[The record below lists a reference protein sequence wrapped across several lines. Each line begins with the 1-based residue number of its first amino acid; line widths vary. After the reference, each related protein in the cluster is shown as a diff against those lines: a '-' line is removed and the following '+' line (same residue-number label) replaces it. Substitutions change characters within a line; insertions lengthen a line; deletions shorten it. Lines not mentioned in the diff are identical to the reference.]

1 MKHTA
6 LALCLSLTL
15 TSFYAFATDSS
26 AAPTLT
32 TAQLQTIHW
41 QASTIGQT
49 QEFDLS
55 SAGQTATFSDASG
68 KVLALQLPADH
79 GALTI
84 RVRSLIEGKQVF
96 APNVLVLDQQQ
107 RPAAF
112 YPSNQFRYQPA
123 SLLTG
128 DRLESTLKLS
138 PAPGQKSIYLLVY
151 TTQRDLQQQ
160 TILQGASKAYAKATG
175 NQPPDIPDPVAQ
187 HANSG
192 QLSLKIS
199 AERTNDTISIG
210 STSIG
215 NNDTTAI
222 ATPLSAASSPA
233 VTEKAATTVALLP
246 ATENYF
252 NQQIRQAVKAGDMSQ
267 ALTLLQEAERLGSSS
282 ARATFMDNV
291 QPRH

>member
-15 TSFYAFATDSS
+15 TSLSAFATDSS
-26 AAPTLT
+26 AAPSLT

-41 QASTIGQT
+41 QPTTIGAT
-49 QEFDLS
+49 QEFDLT
-55 SAGQTATFSDASG
+55 SAGQTATFADASG
-68 KVLALQLPADH
+68 KMLALQLPADH

-112 YPSNQFRYQPA
+112 YPSNQFSYQPA

-138 PAPGQKSIYLLVY
+138 PAPGQKNIYLLVY
-151 TTQRDLQQQ
+151 TTPRDLQQQ
-160 TILQGASKAYAKATG
+160 TVLQGASKAYAKATG

-187 HANSG
+187 HTNSG

-210 STSIG
+210 

-222 ATPLSAASSPA
+222 ATPLTAASAP
-233 VTEKAATTVALLP
+233 TEKTATTAALLP

-252 NQQIRQAVKAGDMSQ
+252 NQQIRQALKAGDLSQ
-267 ALTLLQEAERLGSSS
+267 ALTLLQEAELLGSSS

>member
-15 TSFYAFATDSS
+15 TSFAAFATDSS
-26 AAPTLT
+26 SAAPSLT
-32 TAQLQTIHW
+32 TEQLQTIHW
-41 QASTIGQT
+41 QPTTIGQT
-49 QEFDLS
+49 QEFDLN
-55 SAGQTATFSDASG
+55 SAGQTATFTDASG

-112 YPSNQFRYQPA
+112 YPSNQFSYQPA

-151 TTQRDLQQQ
+151 TTPRDLQQQ
-160 TILQGASKAYAKATG
+160 TVLQGASKAYAKATG

-187 HANSG
+187 HTNSG

-210 STSIG
+210 

-222 ATPLSAASSPA
+222 ATPLAAANAP
-233 VTEKAATTVALLP
+233 TEKTATTVALLP

-252 NQQIRQAVKAGDMSQ
+252 NQQIRQALKADDLSQ
-267 ALTLLQEAERLGSSS
+267 ALTLLQEAERLGSNS
-282 ARATFMDNV
+282 ARVTFMDNV
-291 QPRH
+291 QTLH

>member
-15 TSFYAFATDSS
+15 TSLSAFATDSS
-26 AAPTLT
+26 AAPSLT

-41 QASTIGQT
+41 QPTTIGAT
-49 QEFDLS
+49 QEFDLTN
-55 SAGQTATFSDASG
+55 AGQTATFTDASG

-112 YPSNQFRYQPA
+112 YPSNQFSYQPA

-138 PAPGQKSIYLLVY
+138 PAPGQKNIYLLVY
-151 TTQRDLQQQ
+151 TTPRDLQQQ
-160 TILQGASKAYAKATG
+160 TVLQGASKAYAKATG

-187 HANSG
+187 HTNSG

-210 STSIG
+210 

-222 ATPLSAASSPA
+222 ATPLTAASAP
-233 VTEKAATTVALLP
+233 TEKMATTAALLP

-252 NQQIRQAVKAGDMSQ
+252 NQQIRQALKAGDLSQ

>member
-15 TSFYAFATDSS
+15 TSLSAFATDSS

-32 TAQLQTIHW
+32 MAQLQTIHW
-41 QASTIGQT
+41 QPTSLGQT

-84 RVRSLIEGKQVF
+84 RIRSLIEGKQVF
-96 APNVLVLDQQQ
+96 APNVLILDQQQ

-112 YPSNQFRYQPA
+112 YPSNQFSYQPA

-151 TTQRDLQQQ
+151 TTSRDLQQQ

-210 STSIG
+210 

-222 ATPLSAASSPA
+222 ATPLTAANTPA
-233 VTEKAATTVALLP
+233 TAEKVVTTVALLP

-252 NQQIRQAVKAGDMSQ
+252 NQQIRQALKADDLSQ
-267 ALTLLQEAERLGSSS
+267 ALTLLQEAEQLGSSS
-282 ARATFMDNV
+282 ARITFMDNV

>member
-15 TSFYAFATDSS
+15 TSLSAFATDSS
-26 AAPTLT
+26 AAPSLT

-41 QASTIGQT
+41 QPTTIGAT
-49 QEFDLS
+49 QEFDLT
-55 SAGQTATFSDASG
+55 SAGQTATFADASG
-68 KVLALQLPADH
+68 KFLALQLPADH

-112 YPSNQFRYQPA
+112 YPSNQFSYQPA

-138 PAPGQKSIYLLVY
+138 PAPGQKNIYLLVY
-151 TTQRDLQQQ
+151 TTPRDLQQQ
-160 TILQGASKAYAKATG
+160 TVLQGASKAYAKATG

-187 HANSG
+187 HTNSG

-210 STSIG
+210 

-222 ATPLSAASSPA
+222 ATPLTAASAP
-233 VTEKAATTVALLP
+233 TEKMATTAALLP

-252 NQQIRQAVKAGDMSQ
+252 NQQIRQALKAGDLSQ

-282 ARATFMDNV
+282 ARTTFMDNV

>member
-15 TSFYAFATDSS
+15 TSLSAFATDSS
-26 AAPTLT
+26 AAPALT

-41 QASTIGQT
+41 QPTTIGQT
-49 QEFDLS
+49 QEFDLTS
-55 SAGQTATFSDASG
+55 GGQTATFTDASG
-68 KVLALQLPADH
+68 KVLALRLPADH

-112 YPSNQFRYQPA
+112 YPSSQFNYQPA

-151 TTQRDLQQQ
+151 TTPRDLQQQ
-160 TILQGASKAYAKATG
+160 TVLQGALKAYAKATG
-175 NQPPDIPDPVAQ
+175 NQPPDIPDPVAH

-199 AERTNDTISIG
+199 AEHTNDTI
-210 STSIG
+210 SIG

-222 ATPLSAASSPA
+222 ATPLTDAGTPA
-233 VTEKAATTVALLP
+233 VTEKATTSAALLP

-252 NQQIRQAVKAGDMSQ
+252 NQQIRQALKAGDLSQ
-267 ALTLLQEAERLGSSS
+267 ALTLLQEAEHLGSNS
-282 ARATFMDNV
+282 ARVTFMDNV

>member
-15 TSFYAFATDSS
+15 TSLSAFATDSS
-26 AAPTLT
+26 AAPSLT

-41 QASTIGQT
+41 QPTTIGAT
-49 QEFDLS
+49 QELDLT
-55 SAGQTATFSDASG
+55 SAGQTATFADASG
-68 KVLALQLPADH
+68 KMLALQLPADH

-112 YPSNQFRYQPA
+112 YPSNQFSYQPA

-138 PAPGQKSIYLLVY
+138 PAPGQKNIYLLVY
-151 TTQRDLQQQ
+151 TTPRDLQQQ
-160 TILQGASKAYAKATG
+160 TVLQGASKAYAKATG

-187 HANSG
+187 HTNSG

-210 STSIG
+210 

-222 ATPLSAASSPA
+222 ATPLTAASAP
-233 VTEKAATTVALLP
+233 TEKTATTAALLP

-252 NQQIRQAVKAGDMSQ
+252 NQQIRQALKAGDLSQ
-267 ALTLLQEAERLGSSS
+267 ALTLLQEAELLGSSS

>member
-1 MKHTA
+1 MKYTA

-15 TSFYAFATDSS
+15 TSLSAFATDFS
-26 AAPTLT
+26 AAPSLT

-41 QASTIGQT
+41 QPTTIGQS

-55 SAGQTATFSDASG
+55 SAGQTATFTDASG

-84 RVRSLIEGKQVF
+84 RVRSLIESKQVF

-112 YPSNQFRYQPA
+112 YPSNQFSYQPA

-151 TTQRDLQQQ
+151 TTSRDLQQQ
-160 TILQGASKAYAKATG
+160 TVLQGASKAYAKATG

-199 AERTNDTISIG
+199 AEHTNDTI
-210 STSIG
+210 SIG

-222 ATPLSAASSPA
+222 ATPLTDAGTPA
-233 VTEKAATTVALLP
+233 VTEKATTSAALLP

-252 NQQIRQAVKAGDMSQ
+252 NQQIRQALKAGDLSQ
-267 ALTLLQEAERLGSSS
+267 ALTLLQEAEHLGSSS
-282 ARATFMDNV
+282 ARATFMNNV

>member
-6 LALCLSLTL
+6 LALCLALTL
-15 TSFYAFATDSS
+15 TSLSAFATDSS
-26 AAPTLT
+26 AAPALT

-41 QASTIGQT
+41 QPTTIGQT
-49 QEFDLS
+49 QEFDLN
-55 SAGQTATFSDASG
+55 SAGQTATFTDASG

-112 YPSNQFRYQPA
+112 YPSSQFSYQPA

-151 TTQRDLQQQ
+151 TTPRDLQQQ
-160 TILQGASKAYAKATG
+160 TVLQGASKAYAKATG

-187 HANSG
+187 HTNSG

-210 STSIG
+210 

-222 ATPLSAASSPA
+222 ATPLTAASTPA
-233 VTEKAATTVALLP
+233 TAEKTATTVALLP

-252 NQQIRQAVKAGDMSQ
+252 NQQIRQALKAGDLSQ
-267 ALTLLQEAERLGSSS
+267 ALTLLQEAERLGSNS
-282 ARATFMDNV
+282 ARVTFMDNV
-291 QPRH
+291 QTLH

>member
-15 TSFYAFATDSS
+15 TSLSAFATDSS
-26 AAPTLT
+26 AAPSLT

-41 QASTIGQT
+41 QPATIGAT
-49 QEFDLS
+49 QEFELA
-55 SAGQTATFSDASG
+55 SAGQTATFTDASG

-84 RVRSLIEGKQVF
+84 QVRSLIEGKQVF

-112 YPSNQFRYQPA
+112 YPSNQFSYQPA

-138 PAPGQKSIYLLVY
+138 PAPGQKNIYLLVY
-151 TTQRDLQQQ
+151 TTPRDLQQQ
-160 TILQGASKAYAKATG
+160 TVLQGASKAYAKATG

-187 HANSG
+187 HTNSG

-210 STSIG
+210 

-222 ATPLSAASSPA
+222 ATPLTAASAP
-233 VTEKAATTVALLP
+233 TEKMATTAALLP

-252 NQQIRQAVKAGDMSQ
+252 NQQIRQALKAGDLSQ

>member
-15 TSFYAFATDSS
+15 TSLSAFATDSS
-26 AAPTLT
+26 AAPALT

-41 QASTIGQT
+41 QPTTIGQT
-49 QEFDLS
+49 QEFDLN
-55 SAGQTATFSDASG
+55 SAGQTATFTDASG

-112 YPSNQFRYQPA
+112 YPSSQFSYQPA

-151 TTQRDLQQQ
+151 TTPRDLQQQ
-160 TILQGASKAYAKATG
+160 TVLQGASKAYAKATG

-199 AERTNDTISIG
+199 AEHTNDTI
-210 STSIG
+210 SIG

-222 ATPLSAASSPA
+222 ATPLTDAGTPA
-233 VTEKAATTVALLP
+233 VTEKATTSAALLP

-252 NQQIRQAVKAGDMSQ
+252 NQQIRQALKAGDLSQ
-267 ALTLLQEAERLGSSS
+267 ALTLLQEAEHLGSNS
-282 ARATFMDNV
+282 ARVTFMDNV

>member
-1 MKHTA
+1 MKYTA

-15 TSFYAFATDSS
+15 TSLSAFATDFS
-26 AAPTLT
+26 AAPSLT

-41 QASTIGQT
+41 QPTTIGQS

-55 SAGQTATFSDASG
+55 SAGQTATFTDASG

-84 RVRSLIEGKQVF
+84 RVRSLIESKQVF

-112 YPSNQFRYQPA
+112 YPSNQFSYQPA

-151 TTQRDLQQQ
+151 TTSRDLQQQ
-160 TILQGASKAYAKATG
+160 TVLQGASKAYAKATG

-199 AERTNDTISIG
+199 AEHTNDTISIG
-210 STSIG
+210 
-215 NNDTTAI
+215 NNDTSAI
-222 ATPLSAASSPA
+222 ATPLTDAGTPA
-233 VTEKAATTVALLP
+233 VTEKATTSAALLP

-252 NQQIRQAVKAGDMSQ
+252 NQQIRQALKAGDLSQ
-267 ALTLLQEAERLGSSS
+267 ALTLLQEAEHLGSSS
-282 ARATFMDNV
+282 ARATFMNNV

>member
-15 TSFYAFATDSS
+15 TSLSAFATDSS
-26 AAPTLT
+26 AAPSLT

-41 QASTIGQT
+41 QPTTIGAT
-49 QEFDLS
+49 QEFDLT
-55 SAGQTATFSDASG
+55 SAGQTATFADASG
-68 KVLALQLPADH
+68 KMLALQLPADH

-112 YPSNQFRYQPA
+112 YPSNQFSYQPA

-138 PAPGQKSIYLLVY
+138 PAPGQKNIYLLVY
-151 TTQRDLQQQ
+151 TTPRDLQQQ
-160 TILQGASKAYAKATG
+160 TVLQGASKAYAKATG

-187 HANSG
+187 HTNSG

-210 STSIG
+210 

-222 ATPLSAASSPA
+222 ATPLTAASAPTKKNGNHSGF
-233 VTEKAATTVALLP
+233 VTRHRKLL
-246 ATENYF
+246 
-252 NQQIRQAVKAGDMSQ
+252 
-267 ALTLLQEAERLGSSS
+267 
-282 ARATFMDNV
+282 
-291 QPRH
+291 

>member
-15 TSFYAFATDSS
+15 TSLSAFATDSS
-26 AAPTLT
+26 AAPSLT

-41 QASTIGQT
+41 QPTTIGAT
-49 QEFDLS
+49 QELDLT
-55 SAGQTATFSDASG
+55 SAGQTATFADASG
-68 KVLALQLPADH
+68 KMLALQLPADH

-112 YPSNQFRYQPA
+112 YPSNQFSYQPA

-138 PAPGQKSIYLLVY
+138 PAPGQKNIYLLVY
-151 TTQRDLQQQ
+151 TTPRDLQQQ
-160 TILQGASKAYAKATG
+160 TVLQGASKAYAKATG

-187 HANSG
+187 HTNSG

-210 STSIG
+210 

-222 ATPLSAASSPA
+222 ATPLTAANAP
-233 VTEKAATTVALLP
+233 TEKTATTAALLP

-252 NQQIRQAVKAGDMSQ
+252 NQQIRQALKAGDLSQ

-282 ARATFMDNV
+282 ARTTFMDNV

>member
-15 TSFYAFATDSS
+15 TSLSAFAIDSS
-26 AAPTLT
+26 AAPSLT
-32 TAQLQTIHW
+32 MAQLQTIHW
-41 QASTIGQT
+41 QPTTIGQT
-49 QEFDLS
+49 QNFDLT
-55 SAGQTATFSDASG
+55 SAGQTATFTNASG

-84 RVRSLIEGKQVF
+84 QVRSLIEGNQVF

-112 YPSNQFRYQPA
+112 YPSNQFSYQPA

-138 PAPGQKSIYLLVY
+138 PAPGQKNIYLLVY
-151 TTQRDLQQQ
+151 TTPHDLQQQ
-160 TILQGASKAYAKATG
+160 TVLQGASKAYAKATG

-187 HANSG
+187 HAKNG

-210 STSIG
+210 

-222 ATPLSAASSPA
+222 AAPIAVASTPA
-233 VTEKAATTVALLP
+233 VTEKAAPTVTLLP

-252 NQQIRQAVKAGDMSQ
+252 NQQIRQALKAGDLSQ

-282 ARATFMDNV
+282 ARATFMDHV

>member
-15 TSFYAFATDSS
+15 TSLSAFATDSS
-26 AAPTLT
+26 AAPSLT

-41 QASTIGQT
+41 QPTTIGST
-49 QEFDLS
+49 QEFDLT
-55 SAGQTATFSDASG
+55 SAGQTATFADASG
-68 KVLALQLPADH
+68 KMLALQLPADH

-84 RVRSLIEGKQVF
+84 QVRSLIEGKQVF

-112 YPSNQFRYQPA
+112 YPSNQFSYQPA

-138 PAPGQKSIYLLVY
+138 PAPGQKNIYLLVY
-151 TTQRDLQQQ
+151 TTPRDLQQQ
-160 TILQGASKAYAKATG
+160 TVLQGASKAYAKATG

-187 HANSG
+187 HTNSG

-210 STSIG
+210 

-222 ATPLSAASSPA
+222 ATPLTAASAP
-233 VTEKAATTVALLP
+233 TEKTATTAALLP

-252 NQQIRQAVKAGDMSQ
+252 NQQIRQAIKAGDLSQ

>member
-1 MKHTA
+1 MKNTA

-15 TSFYAFATDSS
+15 TSLSAFATDSS
-26 AAPTLT
+26 AAPSLT

-41 QASTIGQT
+41 QPTTIGQS

-55 SAGQTATFSDASG
+55 SAGQTATFTNASG

-112 YPSNQFRYQPA
+112 YPSSQFSYQPA

-151 TTQRDLQQQ
+151 TTPRDLQQQ
-160 TILQGASKAYAKATG
+160 TVLQGASKAYAKATG
-175 NQPPDIPDPVAQ
+175 NQPPNIPDPVAQ
-187 HANSG
+187 HVNSG

-210 STSIG
+210 

-222 ATPLSAASSPA
+222 ATPLTAASTPA
-233 VTEKAATTVALLP
+233 TAEKTATTVALLP

-252 NQQIRQAVKAGDMSQ
+252 NQQIRQALKANDLSQ
-267 ALTLLQEAERLGSSS
+267 ALTLLQEAERLGSNS
-282 ARATFMDNV
+282 ARVTFMNNV

>member
-15 TSFYAFATDSS
+15 TSFAAFATDSS
-26 AAPTLT
+26 SAAPSLT
-32 TAQLQTIHW
+32 TEQLQTIHW
-41 QASTIGQT
+41 QPTTIGQT
-49 QEFDLS
+49 QEFDLN
-55 SAGQTATFSDASG
+55 SAGQTATFTDASG

-112 YPSNQFRYQPA
+112 YPSSQFSYQPA

-151 TTQRDLQQQ
+151 TTPRDLQQQ
-160 TILQGASKAYAKATG
+160 TVLQGASKAYAKATG

-210 STSIG
+210 

-222 ATPLSAASSPA
+222 ATPLTAASTPA
-233 VTEKAATTVALLP
+233 TAEKTATTVALLP

-252 NQQIRQAVKAGDMSQ
+252 NQQIRQALKADDLSQ
-267 ALTLLQEAERLGSSS
+267 ALTLLQEAERLGSNS
-282 ARATFMDNV
+282 ARVTFMDNV
-291 QPRH
+291 QTRH

>member
-15 TSFYAFATDSS
+15 TSLSAFATDSS
-26 AAPTLT
+26 AAPSLT

-41 QASTIGQT
+41 QPTTIGQT

-55 SAGQTATFSDASG
+55 SAGQTATFTNASG

-112 YPSNQFRYQPA
+112 YPSSQFSYQPA

-151 TTQRDLQQQ
+151 TTSRDLQQQ
-160 TILQGASKAYAKATG
+160 TVLQGASKAYAKATG

-199 AERTNDTISIG
+199 AEHTNDTI
-210 STSIG
+210 SIG

-222 ATPLSAASSPA
+222 ATPLTDAGTPA
-233 VTEKAATTVALLP
+233 VTEKATTSAALLP

-252 NQQIRQAVKAGDMSQ
+252 NQQIRQALKAGDLSQ
-267 ALTLLQEAERLGSSS
+267 ALTLLQEAEHLGSNS
-282 ARATFMDNV
+282 ARVTFMDNV

>member
-1 MKHTA
+1 MKHSA

-15 TSFYAFATDSS
+15 TSLSAFATDSS
-26 AAPTLT
+26 AAPSLT

-41 QASTIGQT
+41 QPIAIGQT
-49 QEFDLS
+49 QEFDLT
-55 SAGQTATFSDASG
+55 SAGQTATFTDASG

-84 RVRSLIEGKQVF
+84 QVRSLIEGKQVF

-112 YPSNQFRYQPA
+112 YPSNQFSYQPA

-151 TTQRDLQQQ
+151 TTPRDLQQQ
-160 TILQGASKAYAKATG
+160 TVLQGASKAYAKATG

-210 STSIG
+210 

-222 ATPLSAASSPA
+222 ATPLTANNTPAAA
-233 VTEKAATTVALLP
+233 EKTATTAALLP

-252 NQQIRQAVKAGDMSQ
+252 NQQIRQALKAGDLSQ
-267 ALTLLQEAERLGSSS
+267 ALTLLQEAERLGSTS
-282 ARATFMDNV
+282 ARTTFMDNV

>member
-15 TSFYAFATDSS
+15 TSISAFATDSS
-26 AAPTLT
+26 AAPSLT

-41 QASTIGQT
+41 QPTTIGAT
-49 QEFDLS
+49 QEFDLT
-55 SAGQTATFSDASG
+55 SAGQTATFTDASG

-112 YPSNQFRYQPA
+112 YPSNQFSYQPA

-138 PAPGQKSIYLLVY
+138 PAPGQKNIYLLVY
-151 TTQRDLQQQ
+151 TTPRDLQQQ
-160 TILQGASKAYAKATG
+160 TVLQGASKAYAKATG

-187 HANSG
+187 HTNSG

-210 STSIG
+210 

-222 ATPLSAASSPA
+222 ATPLTAASTPA
-233 VTEKAATTVALLP
+233 TAEKTATTVALLP

-252 NQQIRQAVKAGDMSQ
+252 NQQIRQALKADDLSQ

-282 ARATFMDNV
+282 ARTTFMDNV
-291 QPRH
+291 QTRH

>member
-1 MKHTA
+1 MKYTA

-15 TSFYAFATDSS
+15 TSLSAFATDFS
-26 AAPTLT
+26 AAPSLT

-41 QASTIGQT
+41 QPTTIGQS

-55 SAGQTATFSDASG
+55 SAGQTATFTDASG

-84 RVRSLIEGKQVF
+84 RVRSLIESKQVF

-107 RPAAF
+107 RPTAF
-112 YPSNQFRYQPA
+112 YPSNQFSYQPA

-151 TTQRDLQQQ
+151 TTSRDLQQQ
-160 TILQGASKAYAKATG
+160 TVLQGASKAYAKATG

-199 AERTNDTISIG
+199 AEHTNDTISIG
-210 STSIG
+210 
-215 NNDTTAI
+215 NNDTSAI
-222 ATPLSAASSPA
+222 ATPLTDAGTPA
-233 VTEKAATTVALLP
+233 VTEKATTSAALLP

-252 NQQIRQAVKAGDMSQ
+252 NQQIRQALKAGDLSQ
-267 ALTLLQEAERLGSSS
+267 ALTLLQEAEHLGSSS
-282 ARATFMDNV
+282 ARATFMNNV

>member
-15 TSFYAFATDSS
+15 TSLSAFATDSS
-26 AAPTLT
+26 AAPSLT

-41 QASTIGQT
+41 QPTTIGAT
-49 QEFDLS
+49 QEFDLT
-55 SAGQTATFSDASG
+55 SAGQTATFTDASG
-68 KVLALQLPADH
+68 KMLALQLPADH

-112 YPSNQFRYQPA
+112 YPSNQFSYQPA

-138 PAPGQKSIYLLVY
+138 PAPGQKNIYLLVY
-151 TTQRDLQQQ
+151 TTPRDLQQQ
-160 TILQGASKAYAKATG
+160 TVLQGASKAYAKATG

-187 HANSG
+187 HTNSG

-210 STSIG
+210 

-222 ATPLSAASSPA
+222 ATPLTAASAP
-233 VTEKAATTVALLP
+233 TEKTATTAALLP

-252 NQQIRQAVKAGDMSQ
+252 NQQIRQALKAGDLSQ
-267 ALTLLQEAERLGSSS
+267 ALTLLQEAELLGSSS

>member
-15 TSFYAFATDSS
+15 TSLSAFATDSS
-26 AAPTLT
+26 AAPSLT

-41 QASTIGQT
+41 QPTTIGQT
-49 QEFDLS
+49 QEFDLA
-55 SAGQTATFSDASG
+55 SAGQTATFTDASG

-84 RVRSLIEGKQVF
+84 QVRSLIEGNQVF

-112 YPSNQFRYQPA
+112 YPSNQFSYQPA

-151 TTQRDLQQQ
+151 TTSRDLQQQ
-160 TILQGASKAYAKATG
+160 TVLQGASKAYAKATG

-210 STSIG
+210 

-222 ATPLSAASSPA
+222 AAPLTDAGTPA
-233 VTEKAATTVALLP
+233 VTEKATTSAALLP

-252 NQQIRQAVKAGDMSQ
+252 NQQIRQALKAGDLSQ
-267 ALTLLQEAERLGSSS
+267 ALTLLQEAERLGSNS
-282 ARATFMDNV
+282 ARTTFMDNV

>member
-15 TSFYAFATDSS
+15 TSLSAFATDSS
-26 AAPTLT
+26 AAPSLT

-41 QASTIGQT
+41 QPTTIGAT
-49 QEFDLS
+49 QEFDLT
-55 SAGQTATFSDASG
+55 SAGQTATFTDASG
-68 KVLALQLPADH
+68 KMLALQLPADH

-112 YPSNQFRYQPA
+112 YPSNQFSYQPA

-138 PAPGQKSIYLLVY
+138 PAPGQKNIYLLVY
-151 TTQRDLQQQ
+151 TTPRDLQQQ
-160 TILQGASKAYAKATG
+160 TVLQGASKAYAKATG

-187 HANSG
+187 HTNSG

-210 STSIG
+210 

-222 ATPLSAASSPA
+222 ATPLTAASAP
-233 VTEKAATTVALLP
+233 TEKMATTAALLP

-252 NQQIRQAVKAGDMSQ
+252 NQQIRQALKAGDLSQ
-267 ALTLLQEAERLGSSS
+267 ALTLLQEAERLGSNS
-282 ARATFMDNV
+282 ARVTFMDNV
-291 QPRH
+291 QTRH

>member
-15 TSFYAFATDSS
+15 TSLSAFASDSS
-26 AAPTLT
+26 AAPALT

-41 QASTIGQT
+41 QPTTIGQS

-55 SAGQTATFSDASG
+55 SAGQTATFTDASG

-84 RVRSLIEGKQVF
+84 RVRSLIESKQVF

-112 YPSNQFRYQPA
+112 YPSNQFSYQPA

-151 TTQRDLQQQ
+151 TTSRDLQQQ
-160 TILQGASKAYAKATG
+160 TVLQGASKAYAKATG

-199 AERTNDTISIG
+199 AEHTNDTI
-210 STSIG
+210 SIG

-222 ATPLSAASSPA
+222 ATPLTDAGTPA
-233 VTEKAATTVALLP
+233 VTEKATTSAALLP

-252 NQQIRQAVKAGDMSQ
+252 NQQIRQALKAGDLSQ
-267 ALTLLQEAERLGSSS
+267 ALTLLQEAEHLGSSS
-282 ARATFMDNV
+282 ARATFMNNV

>member
-15 TSFYAFATDSS
+15 TSLSAFATDSS
-26 AAPTLT
+26 AAPSLT

-41 QASTIGQT
+41 QPTTIGST
-49 QEFDLS
+49 QEFDLT
-55 SAGQTATFSDASG
+55 SAGQTATFADASG
-68 KVLALQLPADH
+68 KMLALQLPADH

-84 RVRSLIEGKQVF
+84 QVRSLIEGKQVF

-112 YPSNQFRYQPA
+112 YPSNQFSYQPA

-138 PAPGQKSIYLLVY
+138 PAPGQKNIYLLVY
-151 TTQRDLQQQ
+151 TTPRDLQQQ
-160 TILQGASKAYAKATG
+160 TVLQGASKAYAKATG

-187 HANSG
+187 HTNSG

-210 STSIG
+210 

-222 ATPLSAASSPA
+222 ATPLTAASAP
-233 VTEKAATTVALLP
+233 TEKTATTAALLP

-252 NQQIRQAVKAGDMSQ
+252 NQQIRQALKAGDLSQ

>member
-15 TSFYAFATDSS
+15 TSLSAFATDSP
-26 AAPTLT
+26 AAPSLT

-41 QASTIGQT
+41 QPTSLGQT

-55 SAGQTATFSDASG
+55 SAGQTATFTDASG

-84 RVRSLIEGKQVF
+84 RVRSLIESKQVF

-107 RPAAF
+107 HPAAF
-112 YPSNQFRYQPA
+112 YPSNQFTYQPA

-151 TTQRDLQQQ
+151 TTPRDLQQQ

-222 ATPLSAASSPA
+222 ATPLTAANTA
-233 VTEKAATTVALLP
+233 VTEKTATTVALLP

-252 NQQIRQAVKAGDMSQ
+252 NQQIRQALKSDDLSQ

>member
-15 TSFYAFATDSS
+15 TSLSAFATDSS
-26 AAPTLT
+26 AAPSLT

-41 QASTIGQT
+41 QPTTIGQT

-55 SAGQTATFSDASG
+55 SAGQTATFTNANG

-112 YPSNQFRYQPA
+112 YPSSQFSYQPA

-151 TTQRDLQQQ
+151 TTPRDLQQQ
-160 TILQGASKAYAKATG
+160 TVLQGASKAYAKATG
-175 NQPPDIPDPVAQ
+175 NQPPNIPDPVAQ
-187 HANSG
+187 HVNSG

-210 STSIG
+210 SSIG

-222 ATPLSAASSPA
+222 ATPLTAANTPA
-233 VTEKAATTVALLP
+233 TAEKTATTVALLP

-252 NQQIRQAVKAGDMSQ
+252 NQQIRQALKADDLSQ

-282 ARATFMDNV
+282 ARVTFMNNV